1 MLNDRNG
8 ARVDRFLLHRRIQQG
23 DPISH
28 YLFVMCMDLSH
39 LHMQATDQ
47 GLWHTLRVGR
57 HRSKVSHL
65 MFADDLLP

>member
-39 LHMQATDQ
+39 LHMQAVAELARNI
-47 GLWHTLRVGR
+47 GGGR
-57 HRSKVSHL
+57 KKKSNL
-65 MFADDLLP
+65 